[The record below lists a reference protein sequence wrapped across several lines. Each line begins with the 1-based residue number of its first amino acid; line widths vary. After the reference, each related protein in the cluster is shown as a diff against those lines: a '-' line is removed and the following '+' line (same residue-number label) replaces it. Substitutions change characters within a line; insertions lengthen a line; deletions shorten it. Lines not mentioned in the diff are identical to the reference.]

1 MEKIPI
7 EGKIRHVYLYYP
19 VWAHW
24 PHPFRRTTGH
34 LRRWDG
40 ESPNGYIGLGALG
53 ALGSEKVLIQDIG

>member
-7 EGKIRHVYLYYP
+7 EGKIRHVYLYY
-19 VWAHW
+19 
-24 PHPFRRTTGH
+24 PFRRTTGH